1 MKKFALAAFASVL
14 LLGSLFAEGKT
25 YVIDLGDTTNGKVVS
40 IGKNQYGSN
49 YQNTNPPTFT
59 KFFSGNM
66 PTPGDT
72 IEVHFKFVSNVDLP
86 TLQMMIIDNSE
97 SAKWWTP
104 ISNENQAVEG
114 IKANVPFEGVLTY
127 KVAAKPVSAVSVQLM
142 YDDPIRS
149 KITLQKAGFKTGLK

>member
-1 MKKFALAAFASVL
+1 MKKLFLMAFVAVLALA
-14 LLGSLFAEGKT
+14 SLSAEGKN

-40 IGKNQYGSN
+40 IGKNQYGPN

-86 TLQMMIIDNSE
+86 SLTMAVIDNSE
-97 SAKWWTP
+97 SAKYWLA
-104 ISNENQAVEG
+104 ISNQYESVSD

-127 KVAAKPVSAVSVQLM
+127 KVVAKPVSAVTVQLM